1 MDNKYIKKFYN
12 EICESIGKDYKIVIE
27 KDIGL
32 KENWIE
38 YDKVK
43 WEMEEQL
50 EKFVDLLK
58 QNANMNF
65 EDKILKIYEYI
76 CLNYIYDANVL
87 FFFRKDTSD
96 PNNIKYIAVDWYGRI
111 VDEKWTLKRK
121 NHNRRICYEFARF
134 YAKAINELIENNE
147 EKEACIVGDID
158 NLHYVV
164 GLTGKDYSVIL
175 DLDDFNSIKD
185 LTRLKLGLTIKGIKI
200 LRDETGKLQN
210 AIKEFN
216 KNRNDELPEIEE
228 EKEKLKRKNTNQI
241 NYFENIL
248 KILKSYNIDPQG
260 IFEYMRSI
268 IEHEDIEIEKLWK
281 EVKDAIE
288 KRYERCFIFNI
299 EGKTYLMDSI
309 KKDINLVK
317 KEDLAKDFIFN
328 PAENEYTYYG
338 G

>member
-1 MDNKYIKKFYN
+1 MDNKYIKNFYN
-12 EICESIGKDYKIVIE
+12 EICQAIGENYKIVIE

-43 WEMEEQL
+43 WDMEEEL

-58 QNANMNF
+58 QNKNMKL
-65 EDKILKIYEYI
+65 EEKILKIYEYI

-87 FFFRKDTSD
+87 FFFRKDISD

-134 YAKAINELIENNE
+134 YAKAINELIENYE

-164 GLTGKDYSVIL
+164 GLTGKDYSAIL

-210 AIKEFN
+210 AINEFN
-216 KNRNDELPEIEE
+216 KNRNDELLEIEE

-248 KILKSYNIDPQG
+248 RILKSHNIDSQG
-260 IFEYMRSI
+260 IFEYMRAI
-268 IEHEDIEIEKLWK
+268 IEQENIEIEKLWK
-281 EVKDAIE
+281 EVKDAAE
-288 KRYERCFIFNI
+288 KRYERCFIFDI

-309 KKDINLVK
+309 KKEINLVK
-317 KEDLAKDFIFN
+317 KEDLVEEFIFN